1 MLLMPIRRLIT
12 YCQLKQS
19 AWLKREQKK
28 PLSGQRGRS
37 TKTMSSATVTYL
49 ARWISLFHF
58 LCFLL
63 HRDPLTKNTDC
74 MDLFKKKKKK
84 KDFWNMK
91 QYFEDQKE
99 PALLLLPHPTLSV
112 RTMLQTLHVQIWISK
127 LRVMSP
133 RVHRCHAPNN
143 TT

>member
-1 MLLMPIRRLIT
+1 
-12 YCQLKQS
+12 
-19 AWLKREQKK
+19 
-28 PLSGQRGRS
+28 
-37 TKTMSSATVTYL
+37 
-49 ARWISLFHF
+49 
-58 LCFLL
+58 
-63 HRDPLTKNTDC
+63 
-74 MDLFKKKKKK
+74 
-84 KDFWNMK
+84 MK